1 MRLRHL
7 LACLVACLL
16 GGACQGAT
24 DAPVRPGRVLA
35 DEVPRDADGFGGWP
49 APANLGPVVNSRS
62 TDRTP
67 ELSPDGLSLY
77 FASNR
82 PGGFGFTDIYV
93 ARRAGL
99 EQPWSQPAN
108 LGAVINSSAIDGA
121 PHLSR
126 DGHHLYFSS
135 GRAGGLGSSDIWVSW
150 RANTNDDFA
159 WETPVNLGSEVNS
172 PGFEGGTTLRLPELY
187 VASDRAS
194 PDGLLDIFVSV
205 LGPGGRFGPAV
216 LVEEL
221 SSAGNDLRPAIRF
234 DGRELFLSSDR
245 AGSAGGSQD
254 IWVATRPAFG
264 APWAL
269 PVNLGPP
276 VNTEYNEAQ
285 PSLSADGRT
294 LLFASDRPGGSG
306 GEDLYMTTRETRPQG
321 EGPR

>member
-16 GGACQGAT
+16 GGACQGPT

-49 APANLGPVVNSRS
+49 APANLRPVVNSRS

-126 DGHHLYFSS
+126 DGHHLYFS
-135 GRAGGLGSSDIWVSW
+135 
-150 RANTNDDFA
+150 
-159 WETPVNLGSEVNS
+159 
-172 PGFEGGTTLRLPELY
+172 
-187 VASDRAS
+187 
-194 PDGLLDIFVSV
+194 
-205 LGPGGRFGPAV
+205 
-216 LVEEL
+216 
-221 SSAGNDLRPAIRF
+221 
-234 DGRELFLSSDR
+234 